1 LRAQLAKKYL
11 RPVKSFYSD
20 TFRLGILG
28 GGQLG
33 RMLLQETVNY
43 DVRVAVLDPSI
54 DAPCSQICHE
64 FTCGSFNDYETVLAF
79 GDGKDVLT
87 VEIEHVNTDA
97 LEVLENKGVA
107 VYPKP
112 AFLRMVQDKGLQK
125 EFYSKHSIPTA
136 PFRLIES
143 ASELQSSDIRFPFV
157 LKARTGG
164 YDGKGVQIIRQTA
177 DLNGTFEGP
186 CVVEEL
192 VPFVKEL
199 AVIIARNKQGEMST
213 FPLVEMEFNPEAN
226 LVEFLFSPAQVD
238 HAIEQEAQEIARK
251 IVEAAD
257 FVGLLAVELFL
268 TKEGTLLVNE
278 MAPRPHNSGHHTIEA
293 CTTSQY
299 EQHLRAILSL
309 PLGNTNLIQPAVMVN
324 LLGAAGHEGAVHYKG
339 LEEAMQMPGV
349 HIHIYGKPTTKPF
362 RKMGHVTVTDT
373 DLTTAQEHARAILKL
388 IKVESC

>member
-1 LRAQLAKKYL
+1 MKF
-11 RPVKSFYSD
+11 FYSD

-33 RMLLQETVNY
+33 RMLIQEAANY
-43 DVRVAVLDPSI
+43 DVRVAVLDPTA
-54 DAPCSQICHE
+54 DAPCSKICHE
-64 FTCGSFNDYETVLAF
+64 FVRGSFQDYDTVIAF
-79 GDGKDVLT
+79 GEGKDVIT

-97 LEVLENKGVA
+97 LETLEKSGVA

-125 EFYSKHSIPTA
+125 EFYSNHSIPTA
-136 PFRLIES
+136 SYRLIKS
-143 ASELQSSDIRFPFV
+143 VSELQSSDTPFPFV
-157 LKARTGG
+157 LKSRTGG
-164 YDGKGVQIIRQTA
+164 YDGKGVQIIRKEE
-177 DLNGTFEGP
+177 DLKSTFDGP

-192 VPFVKEL
+192 VPFEKEL
-199 AVIIARNKQGEMST
+199 SVLIARNKQGEIST

-226 LVEFLFSPAQVD
+226 LVEFLFSPAQVE
-238 HAIEQEAQEIARK
+238 HAIEHEAQAIARK

-268 TKEGTLLVNE
+268 TKDGTLLVNE

-309 PLGNTNLIQPAVMVN
+309 PLGKTNLIQPAVMIN
-324 LLGAAGHEGAVHYKG
+324 LLGAAGHEGAVQYKG
-339 LEEAMQMPGV
+339 LEEALKMPGV

-362 RKMGHVTVTDT
+362 RKMGHVTVTDPYLA
-373 DLTTAQEHARAILKL
+373 DAQERARAILNL
-388 IKVESC
+388 VKVESC